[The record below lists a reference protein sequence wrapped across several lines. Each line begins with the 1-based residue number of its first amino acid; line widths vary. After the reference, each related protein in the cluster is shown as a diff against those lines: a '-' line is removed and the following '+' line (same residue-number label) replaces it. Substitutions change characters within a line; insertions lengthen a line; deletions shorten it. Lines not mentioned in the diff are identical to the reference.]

1 MARAGGCG
9 AGSGAQGPVCPA
21 QRPRARMA
29 GSQRSEE
36 ARAERE
42 KRAWF
47 RDQEGR
53 VHPALL
59 LPTVWP
65 REVPLP
71 LRTSASSKHLP
82 PALAGCAA
90 SRPLPASPPGRLAT
104 VSEALKPGLRAG

>member
-9 AGSGAQGPVCPA
+9 AGSRAQGPVCPA

-42 KRAWF
+42 KWAWF
-47 RDQEGR
+47 RDQEAR

-65 REVPLP
+65 QGGP
-71 LRTSASSKHLP
+71 SASPNLRFLQTP
-82 PALAGCAA
+82 PSG
-90 SRPLPASPPGRLAT
+90 PGRLRCKPPT
-104 VSEALKPGLRAG
+104 PRLPTGALGHCV

>member
-65 REVPLP
+65 QGGP
-71 LRTSASSKHLP
+71 SASPNLRFLQTP
-82 PALAGCAA
+82 PSG
-90 SRPLPASPPGRLAT
+90 PGRLRC
-104 VSEALKPGLRAG
+104 KPPAPRLPNGPLSHCV